1 MPELDVYDRL
11 TYGLMCMEYWLTRTG
26 IGISFGLAA
35 FLGLLV
41 GLAVLAQTLYASVT
55 ERVKEL
61 GTLKALGADDR
72 SVSRFLLAQA
82 LGNALLGG
90 AVGIVASV
98 VLACLVST
106 ERAPALLSWD
116 VALASVAVTAVVC
129 LAAALVPY
137 RRIRNI
143 DPSSVLR
150 SWSSV
155 PR

>member
-1 MPELDVYDRL
+1 
-11 TYGLMCMEYWLTRTG
+11 

-72 SVSRFLLAQA
+72 SVSRFLLAQV

-90 AVGIVASV
+90 AVGIAASV
-98 VLACLVST
+98 CLARLGST
-106 ERAPALLSWD
+106 RRAPALLSWD
-116 VALASVAVTAVVC
+116 VALARVAVTAVVC

-143 DPSSVLR
+143 DPASVLR